1 MLAAQ
6 EQVLAA
12 WVELQEKAGQRKASL
27 LSSADYHSFQGMVRD
42 LLAWSSGLRRSL
54 ITEEKVSDAASA
66 QMLKTEHD
74 NLKAEIET
82 REKTFSEVV
91 ALGEAMVAEG
101 HSAEG
106 EVSARIEAVLTE
118 RQKLHTAWQHKKVY
132 LDQLIDVHFYLRDV
146 KQILATSTAQEIALS
161 NTECGS
167 TIEEVEAHLKAH
179 DAFQNL
185 VSQQEEKVASLKEHA
200 DKLIRQ
206 KHFDKDTIQA
216 KLEEV
221 MEKRATV
228 GKLCT
233 HKTNFLNL
241 NYLYAKFIQDANEE
255 MTWMEEKK
263 RKLVVESK
271 AKTRLQTQA
280 RT

>member
-1 MLAAQ
+1 M
-6 EQVLAA
+6 
-12 WVELQEKAGQRKASL
+12 K
-27 LSSADYHSFQGMVRD
+27 LSRNSPT
-42 LLAWSSGLRRSL
+42 SGSRR
-54 ITEEKVSDAASA
+54 
-66 QMLKTEHD
+66 
-74 NLKAEIET
+74 
-82 REKTFSEVV
+82 
-91 ALGEAMVAEG
+91 
-101 HSAEG
+101 AEG

-263 RKLVVESK
+263 RKLVVENK
-271 AKTRLQTQA
+271 AENSAPNSSSNLTEKIKLLQKHQA
-280 RT
+280 LQAEIERHKPQITEVALPYFLKILASLYL